1 MKVKK
6 AIYILLGM
14 VVILLIGFV
23 LIMQSQRVEKFS
35 EVRIV
40 NSYGTEIEN
49 YNKNKMAFMIEKN
62 NESAMITVNGEEY
75 QEGKR
80 FYRPGTY
87 EIEVVD
93 GAKKEKSIVK
103 INQIS
108 RKKESEYG
116 IYVTTETLQALFVNL
131 QVVQNKEQKG
141 YFWTAR
147 TSTINMDV
155 LSKNLPNLQIS
166 EHCGTIT
173 ENEYIKEVLPE
184 VKAYIQKVLQED
196 ENAYFRLYTDDVRF
210 YLESELFGKVGLDDS
225 RFCVTLYTNG
235 TLSYVREYELY
246 RENKYERFLEEKENY
261 LKIVEN
267 LKSNVM
273 EGDNDHP
280 GSYMVDEKSPI
291 FTANINYDYMLI
303 SALTRENITYEMQ
316 YPEKLKFEDAKIA
329 KEMQRA
335 NLEKVVA
342 VEKYRELSE
351 ESKQMF
357 LENINLNKQEL
368 DEVYFTNQE
377 AKYLIITGTV
387 PFYEHKTQEEF
398 EEMIRKVYQDY
409 KEEYIILYKP
419 HPRALPT
426 ANQETFLSSLDIK
439 VLPGAIPMEA
449 ILFIY
454 PNLQIGGFASSL
466 YMSADKGKTEF
477 FFVKEVAQLVSPLD
491 QLYDSLFSGV
501 KFYY

>member
-6 AIYILLGM
+6 AIYMLLGM
-14 VVILLIGFV
+14 VVVLLIGFV

-131 QVVQNKEQKG
+131 QVVQNKDQKG

-196 ENAYFRLYTDDVRF
+196 ENAYFCLYTDDVRF

-246 RENKYERFLEEKENY
+246 R
-261 LKIVEN
+261 
-267 LKSNVM
+267 
-273 EGDNDHP
+273 
-280 GSYMVDEKSPI
+280 
-291 FTANINYDYMLI
+291 
-303 SALTRENITYEMQ
+303 
-316 YPEKLKFEDAKIA
+316 
-329 KEMQRA
+329 
-335 NLEKVVA
+335 
-342 VEKYRELSE
+342 
-351 ESKQMF
+351 
-357 LENINLNKQEL
+357 
-368 DEVYFTNQE
+368 
-377 AKYLIITGTV
+377 
-387 PFYEHKTQEEF
+387 
-398 EEMIRKVYQDY
+398 
-409 KEEYIILYKP
+409 
-419 HPRALPT
+419 
-426 ANQETFLSSLDIK
+426 DI
-439 VLPGAIPMEA
+439 
-449 ILFIY
+449 
-454 PNLQIGGFASSL
+454 
-466 YMSADKGKTEF
+466 
-477 FFVKEVAQLVSPLD
+477 
-491 QLYDSLFSGV
+491 
-501 KFYY
+501 